1 MTGFSAPA
9 KGRLLPDD
17 DISTGNDAPGYIA
30 FNIAHAHRA
39 AADNE
44 RIERFRRAAMVDRSG
59 AVDNNGHIFQIAATD
74 DGFARTLNDEIRWPV
89 SARRLEPAG
98 PRDRHR

>member
-30 FNIAHAHRA
+30 VNIAHAHRA

-44 RIERFRRAAMVDRSG
+44 RIERFR
-59 AVDNNGHIFQIAATD
+59 
-74 DGFARTLNDEIRWPV
+74 
-89 SARRLEPAG
+89 
-98 PRDRHR
+98 